1 MEKTSN
7 GQTRQSNLDQIPL
20 LLSVFSI
27 KGHAHMTSALG
38 ESKNPKILQKSY
50 VHRSLGVEGSIHT
63 VRRKVGCHNCNL
75 CTLPFGPAHTSAKES

>member
-63 VRRKVGCHNCNL
+63 VRRKVDNCNL
-75 CTLPFGPAHTSAKES
+75 CTLPFGPAQTSAKES